1 MTINQFDIELNAEAT
16 YVKQWIWTDPSTTLP
31 IDLTGYTAIMQIRWQ
46 YGDPA
51 VQLSLTQVSGIIL
64 GGTAGTV
71 TLTITPVQTKNLST
85 TLFLT
90 RGLYDLFLT
99 DTSGLVTKFAGGF
112 VYVDTA
118 VSSVPGV

>member
-1 MTINQFDIELNAEAT
+1 MTTNQFDIELNAEAT

-31 IDLTGYTAIMQIRWQ
+31 INLTGYTAIMQIRWQ

-51 VQLSLTQVSGIIL
+51 VQLSLTQVSGIVL

-71 TLTITPVQTKNLST
+71 TLTITPLQTKNLST

-99 DTSGLVTKFAGGF
+99 DSVGLVTKFAGGF

-118 VSSVPGV
+118 VTSVPGI

>member
-51 VQLSLTQVSGIIL
+51 VQLSLTQVSGIVL